1 MERAPPHR
9 TPYEWEE
16 EVQRMADEPRN
27 ENQEEAPAKPVQDAT
42 DPPDGARDT
51 SRRAVER
58 EAIEEE
64 DRFEA
69 TDN

>member
-1 MERAPPHR
+1 
-9 TPYEWEE
+9 
-16 EVQRMADEPRN
+16 MANEPRN
-27 ENQEEAPAKPVQDAT
+27 ENQEPAKPVQVDSA
-42 DPPDGARDT
+42 DPREDSRDT
-51 SRRAVER
+51 SRNTVER

>member
-1 MERAPPHR
+1 
-9 TPYEWEE
+9 
-16 EVQRMADEPRN
+16 MADEPRN
-27 ENQEEAPAKPVQDAT
+27 ENQEEAPAKPVHDAT
-42 DPPDGARDT
+42 DPVDGVRDK

>member
-1 MERAPPHR
+1 
-9 TPYEWEE
+9 
-16 EVQRMADEPRN
+16 MANEPRN
-27 ENQEEAPAKPVQDAT
+27 ENQEDVPAKPADADDG
-42 DPPDGARDT
+42 DPRSDARDK
-51 SRRAVER
+51 SRNTVER

>member
-1 MERAPPHR
+1 
-9 TPYEWEE
+9 
-16 EVQRMADEPRN
+16 MADEPRN
-27 ENQEEAPAKPVQDAT
+27 ENQEEAPAKPVHVDGD
-42 DPPDGARDT
+42 DPRSDARDK
-51 SRRAVER
+51 SRDTVER